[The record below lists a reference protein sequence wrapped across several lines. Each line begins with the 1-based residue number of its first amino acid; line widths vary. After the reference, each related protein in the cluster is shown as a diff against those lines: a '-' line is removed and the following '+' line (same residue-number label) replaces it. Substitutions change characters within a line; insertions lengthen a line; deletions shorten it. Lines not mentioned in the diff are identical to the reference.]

1 MTLGLINTNHVV
13 HAKKE
18 RVAHIEDFH
27 ADDVVDPLDIYDF
40 VRDIRDP
47 EHPYSLEQL
56 SVLSEESIAVDD
68 KLGRILRVSFL
79 NFELQFCIFLDN
91 FYADDS
97 ALQYGNSDRT
107 YNRGVQSQRQGTSA
121 LASSSH
127 LGVSAITWPSRCPED
142 IRIGA
147 CH

>member
-68 KLGRILRVSFL
+68 KLGRILITFTPTIQHCSMATVIGLTIEVYNLSVKELPHWHLRVISV
-79 NFELQFCIFLDN
+79 C
-91 FYADDS
+91 
-97 ALQYGNSDRT
+97 R
-107 YNRGVQSQRQGTSA
+107 
-121 LASSSH
+121 
-127 LGVSAITWPSRCPED
+127 PSRGHPDVPRTSGLERV
-142 IRIGA
+142 INPS
-147 CH
+147 

>member
-27 ADDVVDPLDIYDF
+27 ADDVVDPLDIYDILSQSISYRLSF
-40 VRDIRDP
+40 LSFLNLIIDP

-68 KLGRILRVSFL
+68 KLGRILITFTPTIQHCSMATVIGMCLRVKLKHCFL
-79 NFELQFCIFLDN
+79 LITR
-91 FYADDS
+91 S
-97 ALQYGNSDRT
+97 
-107 YNRGVQSQRQGTSA
+107 
-121 LASSSH
+121 
-127 LGVSAITWPSRCPED
+127 VSLLC
-142 IRIGA
+142 
-147 CH
+147 

>member
-68 KLGRILRVSFL
+68 KLGRILR
-79 NFELQFCIFLDN
+79 DN

>member
-27 ADDVVDPLDIYDF
+27 ADDVVDPLDIYDILSQSISYRLSF
-40 VRDIRDP
+40 LSFLNLIMDIRDP

-97 ALQYGNSDRT
+97 ALQYGNSDRS
-107 YNRGVQSQRQGTSA
+107 V
-121 LASSSH
+121 
-127 LGVSAITWPSRCPED
+127 PES
-142 IRIGA
+142 
-147 CH
+147 